1 MAKKFQRKAS
11 TEYVTKVY
19 AQLKAEGVPVKNRI
33 GRVAQRIGY
42 TVVGAGRFL
51 KRLGLQPNKY

>member
-11 TEYVTKVY
+11 AAHVTKVY
-19 AQLKAEGVPVKNRI
+19 AELQAARVPVKNRI

-42 TVVGAGRFL
+42 TYVGAARFL
-51 KRLGLQPNKY
+51 RRLGLQRSRA